1 MPMTSAI
8 FTAPAVLL
16 SAPPL
21 KMIRPASS
29 NAIVA
34 RMKWVIGDEIGY
46 GLTQAGIKALANE
59 AFKIKVVLPN
69 ALTKMRCPPPL
80 LADATRFWLPRPRKL
95 LARSPPSWGCQTGQH
110 F

>member
-1 MPMTSAI
+1 MTSAI

-34 RMKWVIGDEIGY
+34 RMKWVISDEIGY

-80 LADATRFWLPRPRKL
+80 LARRDALPVAPPPKTTRKV
-95 LARSPPSWGCQTGQH
+95 AAVVGCQTGQH